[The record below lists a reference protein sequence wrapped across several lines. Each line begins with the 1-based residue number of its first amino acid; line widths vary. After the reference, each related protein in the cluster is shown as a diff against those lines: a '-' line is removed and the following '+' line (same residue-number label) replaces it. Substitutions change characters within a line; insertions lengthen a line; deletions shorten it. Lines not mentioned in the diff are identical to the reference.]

1 MSILLPQVYTAYE
14 VSSLTIEDWLPAGL
28 EALDPNLDNFNG
40 GCGGGCSGCG
50 CGCGCGGCGR
60 RQRCSL
66 ASVGVWLVALLV
78 VRRLSKQICKLDDE
92 SANLANW
99 PS

>member
-40 GCGGGCSGCG
+40 GCGGGCGG
-50 CGCGCGGCGR
+50 CGCGCGGGGGGGGGGSGAPWPFGGCVAGGAAR
-60 RQRCSL
+60 RSQT
-66 ASVGVWLVALLV
+66 
-78 VRRLSKQICKLDDE
+78 Q
-92 SANLANW
+92 
-99 PS
+99 

>member
-40 GCGGGCSGCG
+40 GGGGGGGGGCGCG
-50 CGCGCGGCGR
+50 CGCGCGGC
-60 RQRCSL
+60 
-66 ASVGVWLVALLV
+66 
-78 VRRLSKQICKLDDE
+78 
-92 SANLANW
+92 
-99 PS
+99 

>member
-40 GCGGGCSGCG
+40 GGGGGGCGGCG
-50 CGCGCGGCGR
+50 CGCGCGGCGGG
-60 RQRCSL
+60 SG
-66 ASVGVWLVALLV
+66 AP
-78 VRRLSKQICKLDDE
+78 
-92 SANLANW
+92 W
-99 PS
+99 PRWVCGW

>member
-40 GCGGGCSGCG
+40 GGGGGGCG
-50 CGCGCGGCGR
+50 GCGCGGGNREAGGSGGGCGGA
-60 RQRCSL
+60 
-66 ASVGVWLVALLV
+66 ASCRA
-78 VRRLSKQICKLDDE
+78 E
-92 SANLANW
+92 
-99 PS
+99 P